1 MSKDRPGMRVRRA
14 KKKLFAFYKMS
25 KYFLQILLGLEP
37 PRIIQKPRRLS
48 DEELPTI
55 RIQKG
60 NVRSSDALPR
70 PDFRSRVSS
79 IKMACRKTEDIRLLS
94 SRSRKILH
102 DIY

>member
-1 MSKDRPGMRVRRA
+1 MSKDRPGMRVT
-14 KKKLFAFYKMS
+14 FYKMS
-25 KYFLQILLGLEP
+25 KYFMQILLGLEP

-48 DEELPTI
+48 DEELPTL

-60 NVRSSDALPR
+60 KVRSDALPR